1 VKILLCSISSPHE
14 LTGIGK
20 YNGELVEWFRDK
32 GHHVD
37 VLTTLPY
44 YPYWEIYKGYEND
57 KFKIE
62 RSERGN
68 IYSVRLPVSKN
79 VSTLRRIM
87 MDVVFGLK
95 TVVRLPRLAYR
106 QKYDIIVLVLP
117 PITAFL
123 SAIFGKVAG
132 RSKLHIHVQDLQ
144 LEAAGD
150 LDLLPAPL
158 LNLLERFEKYCL
170 AKADLVTTIS
180 NKMADQLRRK
190 ITNDSPTV
198 SLLENWADTDIIKP
212 IPDKSWLKNKYEYP
226 EDTFLVVYSG
236 NIGEKQGVGQLL
248 AVASMLENHKK
259 IQFLILGDG
268 AGKKKLLEKNKEL
281 NLSNVRFGELV
292 AESHLNRM
300 LNGSDIQLV
309 LQKKMAGDSFL
320 PSKYINILSAG
331 IPSVIT
337 AQKGTALYTMA
348 TENKTSIVVEAEN
361 TTMLAEAVLRLFNK
375 KEFRK
380 RLAKNSRMLALQSYG
395 KDEILNNLQQTYMR
409 MLN

>member
-1 VKILLCSISSPHE
+1 
-14 LTGIGK
+14 
-20 YNGELVEWFRDK
+20 
-32 GHHVD
+32 
-37 VLTTLPY
+37 
-44 YPYWEIYKGYEND
+44 
-57 KFKIE
+57 
-62 RSERGN
+62 
-68 IYSVRLPVSKN
+68 
-79 VSTLRRIM
+79 M
-87 MDVVFGLK
+87 
-95 TVVRLPRLAYR
+95 
-106 QKYDIIVLVLP
+106 
-117 PITAFL
+117 
-123 SAIFGKVAG
+123 
-132 RSKLHIHVQDLQ
+132 
-144 LEAAGD
+144 
-150 LDLLPAPL
+150 
-158 LNLLERFEKYCL
+158 
-170 AKADLVTTIS
+170 
-180 NKMADQLRRK
+180 
-190 ITNDSPTV
+190 
-198 SLLENWADTDIIKP
+198 
-212 IPDKSWLKNKYEYP
+212 
-226 EDTFLVVYSG
+226 
-236 NIGEKQGVGQLL
+236 L

-268 AGKKKLLEKNKEL
+268 AGKKKLLDKNEEL

-292 AESHLNRM
+292 AESHLNLM